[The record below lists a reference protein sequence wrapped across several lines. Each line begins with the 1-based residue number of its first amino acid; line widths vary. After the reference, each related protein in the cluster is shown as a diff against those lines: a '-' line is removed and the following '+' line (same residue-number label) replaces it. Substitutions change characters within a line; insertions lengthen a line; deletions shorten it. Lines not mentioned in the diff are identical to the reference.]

1 VAASA
6 GYRKRFCE
14 LSRSGRVDCQHP
26 TLTASSNPEIL
37 TMLRPNFCS
46 ACGAKI
52 IRLYWHPWTSR
63 RFCDSCS
70 QRLRKERL
78 TLPLLLGTS
87 LFCLGL
93 VAGRAGRAVP
103 PQLVIERSANSPL
116 YPSPNSSEENAA
128 AERGKGASEATL
140 EIKAEPLSPQS
151 PAETEAEVVYL
162 CGARTKKGTPCSRRV
177 HTPGRCWQHK
187 GTTAMLPQEQ
197 LVVKD

>member
-1 VAASA
+1 MPHSIAADS
-6 GYRKRFCE
+6 
-14 LSRSGRVDCQHP
+14 

-70 QRLRKERL
+70 QRLRKDRL
-78 TLPLLLGTS
+78 TLPLLLGSS

-93 VAGRAGRAVP
+93 MAGRAGRPAP

-116 YPSPNSSEENAA
+116 YPSPNSSQKNAET
-128 AERGKGASEATL
+128 ERGQREINATL
-140 EIKAEPLSPQS
+140 GIESEPLSSQS
-151 PAETEAEVVYL
+151 PAGTGAEVVYL

-187 GTTAMLPQEQ
+187 GATAMLPPKR

>member
-1 VAASA
+1 
-6 GYRKRFCE
+6 
-14 LSRSGRVDCQHP
+14 
-26 TLTASSNPEIL
+26 
-37 TMLRPNFCS
+37 MLRPNFCS
-46 ACGAKI
+46 ACGTKI

-78 TLPLLLGTS
+78 RLPLLLGIS

-93 VAGRAGRAVP
+93 VAGRAGRPAP

-116 YPSPNSSEENAA
+116 YPSTDSSQKNPATNSGNS
-128 AERGKGASEATL
+128 ASEATP
-140 EIKAEPLSPQS
+140 EIKAEPPSTESP
-151 PAETEAEVVYL
+151 PAPEAEVVYL

-187 GTTAMLPQEQ
+187 GTTAMLPPEQ